1 MAPNAVEA
9 GLSWRPDCVTAAIAG
24 GKACG
29 CCCSDGSTA
38 DDDGDSYAA
47 VATQATK
54 AAGCEDSRGYQC
66 CVGDSSSHV
75 AMYAALETQAAMSPC
90 STSQAAKL
98 PCCTSTTALS
108 RLPCCTSTTALS
120 YCANH
125 DRLDHGRLESA
136 LYSRVYV

>member
-1 MAPNAVEA
+1 MAANAVEA

-47 VATQATK
+47 V
-54 AAGCEDSRGYQC
+54 DSRGYHC

-90 STSQAAKL
+90 STSQAA
-98 PCCTSTTALS
+98 
-108 RLPCCTSTTALS
+108 RLPCCTSTTALL